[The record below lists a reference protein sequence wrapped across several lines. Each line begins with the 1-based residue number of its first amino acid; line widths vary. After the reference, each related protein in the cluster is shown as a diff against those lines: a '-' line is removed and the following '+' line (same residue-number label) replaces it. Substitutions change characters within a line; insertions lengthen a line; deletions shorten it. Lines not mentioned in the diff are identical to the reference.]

1 MKKCLLFNKVDK
13 QMDFM
18 NVYIP
23 TLTGKTAERFLK
35 MCHYNENE
43 GRGSIDFSKEIEE
56 TTYILRKS
64 GFMK

>member
-1 MKKCLLFNKVDK
+1 MN
-13 QMDFM
+13 FM

-43 GRGSIDFSKEIEE
+43 GRNSIDFSKEIEE
-56 TTYILRKS
+56 TKYILRKS
-64 GFMK
+64 GYTK

>member
-1 MKKCLLFNKVDK
+1 MKKYLLFNKVE
-13 QMDFM
+13 QRDFT
-18 NVYIP
+18 NIFIP

-35 MCHYNENE
+35 MVHYNENE